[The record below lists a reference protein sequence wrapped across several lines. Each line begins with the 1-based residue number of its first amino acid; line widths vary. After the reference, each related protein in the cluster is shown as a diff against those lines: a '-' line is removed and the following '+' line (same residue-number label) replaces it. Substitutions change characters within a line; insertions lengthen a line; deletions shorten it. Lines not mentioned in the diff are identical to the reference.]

1 MKPCKGRIPPPY
13 WCAIHADDSQ
23 RGGRRRAPLTE
34 MFRIFSINIST
45 NIFPSSPL
53 GWNARIGFKRHYF
66 RTSAHQPK
74 KSCVR
79 KGHGTSRV
87 LLHSIPRAKCGTKEA
102 SAAVLRPF
110 PLFRSLPSKSFQGIS
125 PMTYNS

>member
-23 RGGRRRAPLTE
+23 CGGDVVRRSRKCFAFFLST
-34 MFRIFSINIST
+34 FQRIS
-45 NIFPSSPL
+45 FPHLPWD
-53 GWNARIGFKRHYF
+53 GIRIGFKRHYF
-66 RTSAHQPK
+66 RTSAHLPK

-79 KGHGTSRV
+79 KGHGTSCV